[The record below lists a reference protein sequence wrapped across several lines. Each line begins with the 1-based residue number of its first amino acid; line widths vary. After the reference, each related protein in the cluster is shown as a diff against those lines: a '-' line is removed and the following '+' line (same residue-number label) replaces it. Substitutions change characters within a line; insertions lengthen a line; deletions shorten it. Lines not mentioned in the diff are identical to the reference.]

1 MKQRTSQILYRYW
14 NEVRGTRLA
23 PTRFEIEPGRITGIL
38 SETFILEGDGLS
50 FKFRLAGT
58 RMCEQLGRELRGKE
72 FLELFGEDD
81 VAVLSRSIEAI
92 TAQGAVGVFELEAR
106 DASERAVTFELIL
119 LPLVHTGRTVSR
131 YVGAMS
137 AIDAP
142 VWLGTQPLRPTGLLR
157 HSLHWPDGRPHEVIA
172 RGNQA
177 PFLPGLATARIVR
190 NQRRQFRVL
199 DGGRQPSS
207 PEE

>member
-23 PTRFEIEPGRITGIL
+23 PTRFEIEPGRITEIL
-38 SETFILEGDGLS
+38 SETFILEGEGRS

-58 RMCEQLGRELRGKE
+58 RMCEQLGCELRGKE
-72 FLELFGEDD
+72 FLELFGEED

-92 TAQGAVGVFELEAR
+92 TAQGAVGVLELEAR
-106 DASERAVTFELIL
+106 DPSERAVTFEMIL
-119 LPLVHTGRTVSR
+119 LPLVHTGRTISR
-131 YVGAMS
+131 CLGAMS

-142 VWLGTQPLRPTGLLR
+142 MWLGTLPLRPAGLLR

-177 PFLPGLATARIVR
+177 PFLPGLASARIVR
-190 NQRRQFRVL
+190 HQRRQFRVL
-199 DGGRQPSS
+199 DGGRQLSS